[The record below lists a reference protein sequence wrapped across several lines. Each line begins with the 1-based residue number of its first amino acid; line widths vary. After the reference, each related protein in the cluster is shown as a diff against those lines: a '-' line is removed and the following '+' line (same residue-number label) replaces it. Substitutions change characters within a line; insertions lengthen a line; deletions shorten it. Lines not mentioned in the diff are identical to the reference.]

1 MLILS
6 RKINEKIM
14 IGEDI
19 SVSIIEIRG
28 DQVRLGVDA
37 PKTVKVFRQE
47 VFDAIMA
54 ENKAAAQSNPV
65 FPKFDSLAAS
75 APLGQ
80 SEPSKDLFAKK

>member
-6 RKINEKIM
+6 RKVNEKIM

-19 SVSIIEIRG
+19 SVSIIEVRG

-37 PKTVKVFRQE
+37 PRNVKVFRQE

-54 ENKAAAQSNPV
+54 ENRAAAESAPV
-65 FPKFDSLAAS
+65 FPELDIGAEREIL
-75 APLGQ
+75 
-80 SEPSKDLFAKK
+80 